1 MPKKQTA
8 LHVCGLEVA
17 VTNPD
22 KIYFPTPG
30 YTKLDIVQYYLE
42 VSEGALAGSGGRPLV
57 MKRYVN
63 GIGGEAFYQKRAPTS
78 RPPWIETVTLR
89 FPSGRIAEELV
100 LRNAAQLVWIAN
112 LGCIEL
118 HVHPVRAEEL
128 DHPDELR
135 IDLDPVPG
143 VEWATVRQ
151 VSFETRAVLADL
163 GLVGYPKT
171 SGSRGMHINV
181 RILPRWSFDQVR
193 QAALA
198 IAREVERRAPGIATS
213 RWWKEERQ
221 GVFLDYNQNAKDRTT
236 AGAYSVRPVEDA
248 RVSMPLTWEEV
259 PDVDPRDFNIKT
271 APARFRAVGYS
282 HAGMDAQPGDLSR
295 ALELASKQAAE
306 GEVDAPWPPHFQ
318 KSGDEPP
325 RVQPS
330 KRRKSA
336 MPLVEIGRA
345 KKKEDAVAGLERW
358 KLRHPNII
366 EYLQPA
372 DILTDTMR
380 GRSSAWTRIRVNL
393 QHVPEELRP
402 AQEELDPNYDVR
414 TEWAGMSWES
424 EE

>member
-1 MPKKQTA
+1 MPKKQTTI
-8 LHVCGLEVA
+8 HVCGLEVP

-22 KIYFPTPG
+22 KIYFPAAG
-30 YTKLDIVQYYLE
+30 YTKLDVVQYYLE
-42 VSEGALAGSGGRPLV
+42 VSEGALAGAGGRPLV

-63 GIGGEAFYQKRAPTS
+63 GIAAEAFYQKRAPTS
-78 RPPWIETVTLR
+78 RPPWIDTVTLR
-89 FPSGRIAEELV
+89 FPSGRKAEELV

-128 DHPDELR
+128 EHPDELR

-143 VEWATVRQ
+143 VPWDQVRQ
-151 VSFETRAVLADL
+151 VAYETRAVLAEL
-163 GLVGYPKT
+163 GLIGYPKT

-181 RILPRWSFDQVR
+181 RIATNWSFDQVR

-198 IAREVERRAPGIATS
+198 IAREVERRNPGIATS

-236 AGAYSVRPVEDA
+236 AAAYSVRPVEDA
-248 RVSMPLTWEEV
+248 RVSMPLSWEEV
-259 PDVDPRDFNIKT
+259 ATADPRDFNIKT
-271 APARFRAVGYS
+271 APARFREVGYI
-282 HAGMDAQPGDLSR
+282 HAPMELQHGDLGA
-295 ALELASKQAAE
+295 ALELSAKQAVE
-306 GEVDAPWPPHFQ
+306 GAVDAPWPPHFA

-330 KRRKSA
+330 KRRRSS

-345 KKKEDAVAGLERW
+345 KKKEDALAGLERW
-358 KLRHPNII
+358 KLRHPEIVGFL
-366 EYLQPA
+366 EPA
-372 DILTDTMR
+372 DILVDTMR

-393 QHVPEELRP
+393 QHVPEEQRP

-414 TEWAGMSWES
+414 SEWAGVDWAEES
-424 EE
+424 